1 MNRFYVQAIRRK
13 VFILCT
19 ASYSIL
25 FFKGNIRI
33 NIFYE
38 EKTLHLLQK
47 KSRDFCLRD
56 FVLICSFTWG
66 SILGGQISQE
76 LQTGF
81 AI

>member
-1 MNRFYVQAIRRK
+1 MNRFSVQAIRRK

-47 KSRDFCLRD
+47 NPVT
-56 FVLICSFTWG
+56 FVSGILYLSAAL
-66 SILGGQISQE
+66 LGGVYW
-76 LQTGF
+76 GGR
-81 AI
+81 